1 MERKFHVIILILLS
15 ILEVWMCYQVLY
27 RTVLEKNYL
36 RKWQKIL
43 IWGNILVVGTL
54 LGINRKIIFFL
65 GLCSPFSY
73 WLQCCAL
80 EL

>member
-65 GLCSPFSY
+65 RLCLSFSY